1 MKFNKAD
8 IVVLKGRSEPLGVIT
23 KFYKDYAFVLWW
35 PTSNKPQHTTF
46 LKPDRLELIQSS
58 QKKRGR
64 PPKTSKR

>member
-8 IVVLKGRSEPLGVIT
+8 VVILKGRPEPMGVIT
-23 KFYKDYAFVLWW
+23 KFYEDYVFVTWW
-35 PTSNKPQHTTF
+35 PTSRKPQHRTF

-64 PPKTSKR
+64 PPKASKR